1 MIRQA
6 STFVCGF
13 VRGFAAAVAI
23 LTAAWASAAV
33 DDPSISGWSG
43 TAYREGGWFTY
54 RTGADG
60 GGLVMDAEHKFLLS
74 PCYST
79 PIRRVAVIAARS
91 EGSERKLSVAPF
103 ANGTENAAQVRELAS
118 SDAVQM
124 LDFDPADGVT
134 AFRMYAGS
142 SGGGGWTVSRIC
154 VFYGE
159 KAEGEDEVFSSLTG
173 MLATPDNI
181 RAESF
186 STNSLTVA
194 ADAVGGASGYVFEVS
209 RVDGVPETTVRED
222 FVNAPELSD
231 GWTFGDTSNAVLGQY
246 TGISSSSFPDAKT
259 GIDNAADNASALQI
273 AKGKGS
279 GAVKVEIVSPLLP
292 AAVREV
298 SFVSKRAT
306 GTPSSDVVSIYG
318 RTSESADWAAIG
330 TAFEVSTSK
339 TWTTNSVDVACG
351 YRQIMFEF
359 SAESAETCKNCGLD
373 TLRVVYG
380 GDETRTPVVD
390 GSATN
395 GLPRLELSGLGTAR
409 YAFRAK
415 AVGDGV
421 GDSQWTDEKSVD
433 LAWAGVVATAPE
445 NVAVEASGGSLHV
458 SWSASEGAAFY
469 RVVAVSAE
477 DSDVVVRQDT
487 EGTNCA
493 LAVSAVGEYEVT
505 VTAFSPGGMTSAS
518 AAAQSATV
526 ALGAV
531 GAVSAAA
538 SDYGEITATWDA
550 VPLAAG
556 YSAKIFA
563 LSDGDATRTPA
574 GNVYVSVP
582 AVVFTGLD
590 PAARY
595 VVEVVPQ
602 PGDDASLGAA
612 SDVVDMSL
620 VRFRRK
626 GAVPLGVEGWSENFD
641 ALANMTKAV
650 DFKTVPL
657 DYWQIAKGAA
667 MQEKLNYTSGTNST
681 SGGVYAFSDA
691 ERTTGS
697 FALGSL
703 ASGTDGCVF
712 GIALVNASELS
723 VERDMTLS
731 FEMIQRS
738 YRANPAAYA
747 LEWKMTDGETGIL
760 SDGGWNAVEIRD
772 SAPYAAGDAGRPD
785 GEFRQ
790 EESVGIRLPAR
801 LAPGGV
807 LILRWRHPKTSSGP
821 MMAIDNVRISCSR
834 VQQALRITVR

>member
-1 MIRQA
+1 MRQQA
-6 STFVCGF
+6 STFL
-13 VRGFAAAVAI
+13 RGFAAAVAI

-33 DDPSISGWSG
+33 DDPAISGWSG
-43 TAYREGGWFTY
+43 TAYHEGGWFTNNMAKPE
-54 RTGADG
+54 TALKFSSG
-60 GGLVMDAEHKFLLS
+60 FLLS
-74 PCYST
+74 PLYSA
-79 PIRRVAVIAARS
+79 PIRKIAVVASRP
-91 EGSERKLSVAPF
+91 EGGDRALGVAPLT
-103 ANGTENAAQVRELAS
+103 NGVESAAQVRALAS
-118 SDAVQM
+118 SDAVQL
-124 LDFDPADGVT
+124 LDFDPSDGVA

-142 SGGGGWTVSRIC
+142 SGSGSWTVSRIC

-159 KAEGEDEVFSSLTG
+159 KAEGEDEAFSSLTG
-173 MLATPDNI
+173 MLAAPENI

-186 STNSLTVA
+186 STSSLTVA
-194 ADAVGGASGYVFEVS
+194 ADPVGGASGYVFEVS

-222 FVNAPELSD
+222 FVNAPDLSN
-231 GWTFGDTSNAVLGQY
+231 GWTFGLVN
-246 TGISSSSFPDAKT
+246 
-259 GIDNAADNASALQI
+259 NAALSQYATASSVDIATASDGYGMQVDPSANARL
-273 AKGKGS
+273 
-279 GAVKVEIVSPLLP
+279 EILSPEFP
-292 AAVREV
+292 AAAREV
-298 SFVSKRAT
+298 SFFAKCTSSGASSDAVMLYGMSHGSDVWTPLMSDAFAV
-306 GTPSSDVVSIYG
+306 PSS
-318 RTSESADWAAIG
+318 
-330 TAFEVSTSK
+330 K
-339 TWTTNSVDVACG
+339 TQAYCTNAVDVAADI
-351 YRQIMFEF
+351 RQVKLVL
-359 SAESAETCKNCGLD
+359 STGAGDLRKCVLD

-390 GSATN
+390 GSLTN

-421 GDSQWTDEKSVD
+421 GDSQWTAENLVD

-538 SDYGEITATWDA
+538 SDYGEITATWEA

-563 LSDGDATRTPA
+563 LSDGDAARVPA
-574 GNVYVSVP
+574 GNVYVTVP
-582 AVVFTGLD
+582 VAVFSGLD

-612 SDVVDMSL
+612 SEAVDMSL
-620 VRFRRK
+620 VRFRRN
-626 GAVPLGVEGWSENFD
+626 GAAPLGHDGWSESFD
-641 ALANMTKAV
+641 ALANMTKAA

-667 MQEKLNYTSGTNST
+667 VQGRLNYTSGTNST
-681 SGGVYAFSDA
+681 SGGVYAFSDEGRSLA
-691 ERTTGS
+691 S

-712 GIALVNASELS
+712 GIALVNASELA
-723 VERDMTLS
+723 VDRGMTLS
-731 FEMIQRS
+731 FDMVQRS
-738 YRANPAAYA
+738 YRANKAAYV

-760 SDGGWNAVEIRD
+760 SDGGWTAVSIPD
-772 SAPYAAGDAGRPD
+772 SAPYAAGDEGCPE
-785 GEFRQ
+785 GEYRQ
-790 EESVGIRLPAR
+790 EAVSVELSLPSR

-821 MMAIDNVRISCSR
+821 MMAIDNVRLSCSR